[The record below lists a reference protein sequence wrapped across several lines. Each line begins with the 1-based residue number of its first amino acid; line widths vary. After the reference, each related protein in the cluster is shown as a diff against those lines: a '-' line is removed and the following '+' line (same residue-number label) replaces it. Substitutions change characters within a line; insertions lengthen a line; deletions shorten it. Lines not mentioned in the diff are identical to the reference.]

1 MNLKTFCIK
10 AGIAYSEIKADG
22 GLFNKFYEIDNP
34 NQCEIVTIPDGCIDI
49 QFLWRNNI
57 CEAYVCGSFLEGEV
71 SHVSTCEKCFGVKF
85 EPGVVPDF
93 LASNMEDIVGHRYRL
108 DNYLNLECILG
119 RLEQSAPL
127 SVKRETFLRSFHLN
141 YAKPHDITKYVI
153 KTVGKTYG
161 FLSVSEL
168 IDELGYS
175 HRYTDRVFKS
185 YLGMS
190 IKKYADIIRLQQA
203 IDMLKAGEDDSVY
216 SKLGYYDQAHFI
228 QKFKRFTSFTPMTYR
243 RGSKNI
249 SIV

>member
-10 AGIAYSEIKADG
+10 ANITYHEIKADG

-49 QFLWRNNI
+49 QFLWRNNV

-71 SHVSTCEKCFGVKF
+71 SHVSTYEKCFGVKF
-85 EPGVVPDF
+85 EPGVIPDF
-93 LASNMEDIVGHRYRL
+93 LASNMEEIVGHRYRL
-108 DNYLNLECILG
+108 DKYINIECILG
-119 RLEQSAPL
+119 QLNQSAPL
-127 SVKRETFLRSFHLN
+127 SIKREVFLNHFRSS
-141 YAKPHDITKYVI
+141 YVTPHEITKYVI
-153 KTVGKTYG
+153 KTVGKTFG
-161 FLSVSEL
+161 FLSVSDL
-168 IDELGYS
+168 IDALGYS

-203 IDMLKAGEDDSVY
+203 IDMITAGEDDGVY

-228 QKFKRFTSFTPMTYR
+228 QKFKRFTSFTPKMYL

>member
-10 AGIAYSEIKADG
+10 ANIAYKEIKADG

-34 NQCEIVTIPDGCIDI
+34 SQCEIMSIPDGCIDI
-49 QFLWRNNI
+49 QFLWRKTG
-57 CEAYVCGSFLEGEV
+57 CEAYVCGSFLEGDI

-85 EPGVVPDF
+85 EPGVIPDF
-93 LASNMEDIVGHRYRL
+93 LANEMGDIVGHRHRL
-108 DNYLNLECILG
+108 DNYLNLDSILG
-119 RLEQSAPL
+119 QLDRSAPL
-127 SVKRETFLRSFHLN
+127 NVKREVFLNSFHLN
-141 YAKPHDITKYVI
+141 YAKPHEITKYVI

-168 IDELGYS
+168 IGALGYS

-203 IDMLKAGEDDSVY
+203 IDMMKAGEDDSVY
-216 SKLGYYDQAHFI
+216 STLGYYDQAHFI
-228 QKFKRFTSFTPMTYR
+228 HRFKQFTSFTPMKYLQE
-243 RGSKNI
+243 SKNI